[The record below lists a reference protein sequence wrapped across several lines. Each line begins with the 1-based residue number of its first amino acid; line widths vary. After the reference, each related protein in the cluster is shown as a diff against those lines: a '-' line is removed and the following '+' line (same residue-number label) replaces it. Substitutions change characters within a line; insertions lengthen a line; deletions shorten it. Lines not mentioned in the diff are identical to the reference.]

1 MNMTGKKNRLYMNMT
16 LSDNLVNT
24 DAVFMRENMED
35 AGIDPATSRLRLL
48 CSASS
53 AKVSPK

>member
-1 MNMTGKKNRLYMNMT
+1 MTGKKNRLYMNMT

-24 DAVFMRENMED
+24 DADFMRENMED